1 MKYICFG
8 YLDTKRWE
16 TLSESEQQTAL
27 DRCFD
32 YDDLL
37 KRNGHWV
44 AGEALHGPEKAATL
58 RHLNGKVAVTD
69 GPFAETK
76 ELLGGLLILEA
87 RDLNHAIEL
96 MSNHPAMKM
105 GPWEIRPVQDMSQII
120 WESEQRRNQL
130 FRQTGS

>member
-8 YLDTKRWE
+8 YLDVERWAM
-16 TLSESEQQTAL
+16 LSEREQKAAL

-37 KRNGHWV
+37 KKNGHWV
-44 AGEALHGPEKAATL
+44 TGEALHGPEKAATL
-58 RHLNGKVAVTD
+58 RYQNGKVSVTD

-87 RDLNHAIEL
+87 RDLNQAIEL
-96 MSNHPAMKM
+96 MSNHPGMNM
-105 GPWEIRPVQDMSQII
+105 GPWEIRPVQDMSQVI
-120 WESEQRRNQL
+120 WESEERRNRV
-130 FRQTGS
+130 FKQTVS

>member
-8 YLDTKRWE
+8 YLDTTRWA
-16 TLSESEQQTAL
+16 TLSESEQKAAL

-37 KRNGHWV
+37 KKNGHWV

-58 RHLNGKVAVTD
+58 RYQNGKVSVTD

-87 RDLNHAIEL
+87 RDLNQAIEL
-96 MSNHPAMKM
+96 MSNHPGMNM
-105 GPWEIRPVQDMSQII
+105 GPWEIRPVQDMSQVI
-120 WESEQRRNQL
+120 WESEERRNRV
-130 FRQTGS
+130 FKQTVS

>member
-16 TLSESEQQTAL
+16 MLSESEQKAAF

-37 KRNGHWV
+37 KKYGHWV

-58 RHLNGKVAVTD
+58 RHLNGKVTVTD

-76 ELLGGLLILEA
+76 ELLGGFLILEA

-96 MSNHPAMKM
+96 MSNHPGMKM